1 MLIVPRLSGCEH
13 TFVTNERRAMANRSD
28 EWEKVWRR
36 YQQYQAKHRNLLTSF
51 GDEMSMSYFSD
62 RFGSDNSMS
71 KQADQGNAL
80 AQQLR
85 KMEARMQEFVTQ
97 FCAEFPELEE

>member
-1 MLIVPRLSGCEH
+1 MPIVPHLSGCEH
-13 TFVTNERRAMANRSD
+13 TFVTNARRAMANLSD
-28 EWEKVWRR
+28 EWEKVQQR
-36 YQQYQAKHRNLLTSF
+36 YQQYQAKYRKLLTSF
-51 GDEMSMSYFSD
+51 GDEMSMLYFSD

-71 KQADQGNAL
+71 KQADQGNAI